1 MLYAMTFVCIF
12 LILWGVPAFIAGVRN
27 DVREW
32 LLYMVLLI
40 IAGAATGL
48 DRFVGWT
55 MKAKQYLPGDTV
67 QYHTLTV
74 EVVDI

>member
-1 MLYAMTFVCIF
+1 MLYLLTFICIF

-48 DRFVGWT
+48 TALWSGR
-55 MKAKQYLPGDTV
+55 
-67 QYHTLTV
+67 
-74 EVVDI
+74 